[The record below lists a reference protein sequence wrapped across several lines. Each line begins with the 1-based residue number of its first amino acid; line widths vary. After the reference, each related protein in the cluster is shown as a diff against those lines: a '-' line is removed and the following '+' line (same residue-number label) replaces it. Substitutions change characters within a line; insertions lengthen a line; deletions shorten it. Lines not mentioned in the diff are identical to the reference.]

1 VPEQPTQAVPVEPT
15 QTAPFQS
22 AQAVPAEPTPIV
34 QPTQTVTVEPTETL
48 PVAPTQAMPL
58 EPAHPST
65 PVLLQ
70 MNARLE
76 KLRKLQ
82 ERATTAKEAASE
94 TERREEFNRF
104 WESLH

>member
-1 VPEQPTQAVPVEPT
+1 MPEQPTQAVPVEPT

-94 TERREEFNRF
+94 TERREEFNRL
-104 WESLH
+104 WESLR